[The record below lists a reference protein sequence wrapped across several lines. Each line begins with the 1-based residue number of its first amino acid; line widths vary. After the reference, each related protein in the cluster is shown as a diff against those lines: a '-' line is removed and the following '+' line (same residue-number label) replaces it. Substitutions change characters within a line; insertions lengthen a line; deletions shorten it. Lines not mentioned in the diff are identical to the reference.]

1 MNNCSMYSFV
11 CRNPPARL
19 DSPPLTMNPRYSAQD
34 VVRCTLCR
42 DAVAPMYCSVCYMH
56 LCRDCVEKHL
66 SDKSRV
72 HTVVSLEQFL
82 STEFESNRNVLRRD
96 LQELEKYILPKYQE
110 FVSIIKNQKTDFHK
124 HSQKLT
130 EELKE
135 QGEAL
140 HREINIIIQRKHSE
154 IDEMDRQHTA
164 AIEKQKDVINKA
176 LHEIKHVIQ
185 DLKSLL
191 DTGDV
196 GLVSKYRSRIAEFR
210 KMPTILKISLPNFL
224 PQKINIEEL
233 LKQFGSLSPL
243 SIETGEQRYTVPS
256 EGSESSPP
264 ARPLLDV
271 PRLITDIPTTGNRY
285 LFNVSCLSDEEI
297 WTSGNNKIMKL
308 YNLKGKLLRSVQTKS
323 GNYPQDIAVTRSGG
337 LVYADED
344 NRSINLVS
352 GTQIQTLITLQ
363 GWRPRHLCSTS
374 SGDLLVI
381 METAGDHVAEQTK
394 LVRYSGSTERQS
406 IQWNDQGKSL
416 YSSGNYKY
424 LCENMNLDICV
435 ADYDASA
442 VVVVSE
448 SGKLRFRYTGPPSTP
463 QESYDPVDITTDSR
477 ANILTSDCDKNR
489 IHIIDR
495 DGHFLRFIHNCGLQ
509 DPWGVCVDS
518 LDNLFVA
525 EQYTRKVKKIQYYQ

>member
-1 MNNCSMYSFV
+1 M
-11 CRNPPARL
+11 
-19 DSPPLTMNPRYSAQD
+19 
-34 VVRCTLCR
+34 
-42 DAVAPMYCSVCYMH
+42 
-56 LCRDCVEKHL
+56 
-66 SDKSRV
+66 
-72 HTVVSLEQFL
+72 
-82 STEFESNRNVLRRD
+82 
-96 LQELEKYILPKYQE
+96 
-110 FVSIIKNQKTDFHK
+110 IKNQKTDQHK

-154 IDEMDRQHTA
+154 IDEMNRQHIA

-176 LHEIKHVIQ
+176 FHEIKHVIQ

-224 PQKINIEEL
+224 PKNINTEEI

-243 SIETGEQRYTVPS
+243 SIETKEQRYTVP
-256 EGSESSPP
+256 SSPP
-264 ARPLLDV
+264 ARPLLD
-271 PRLITDIPTTGNRY
+271 
-285 LFNVSCLSDEEI
+285 
-297 WTSGNNKIMKL
+297 
-308 YNLKGKLLRSVQTKS
+308 
-323 GNYPQDIAVTRSGG
+323 
-337 LVYADED
+337 
-344 NRSINLVS
+344 
-352 GTQIQTLITLQ
+352 

-374 SGDLLVI
+374 YGDLLVI

-442 VVVVSE
+442 VVV
-448 SGKLRFRYTGPPSTP
+448 
-463 QESYDPVDITTDSR
+463 
-477 ANILTSDCDKNR
+477 
-489 IHIIDR
+489 
-495 DGHFLRFIHNCGLQ
+495 
-509 DPWGVCVDS
+509 DPWGICVDS

-525 EQYTRKVKKIQYYQ
+525 EQYTCTVKKIQYYQ